1 MEILAGRKWV
11 LRKKGGR
18 GRKGKGKRCERG
30 GKDVGTGWEVG
41 VKAKGRKRWERDG
54 KEVGK

>member
-1 MEILAGRKWV
+1 M

-18 GRKGKGKRCERG
+18 GRKGVGKRCERG